1 MQKKVH
7 MCVCIVCIIDEGK
20 TNKRTEAKRTHLAF
34 WPGRRPGWLI
44 WPMQQH
50 FHLAPLDA
58 TTAGASH
65 ATRPYTRPLSAHLSA
80 PVCLPAC
87 LPCLPVHMYYD
98 YFQFGITETHF
109 VMRQQRNVV
118 SPPLYLSLPLS
129 VSVAV
134 ASFPVLGATQHRG
147 ACEINLCNYVT
158 VTAAAPGTERNR
170 VALGEKERAGSAL
183 SDRHQFGN
191 RSAFCHLPN
200 SVGNQHR

>member
-1 MQKKVH
+1 
-7 MCVCIVCIIDEGK
+7 
-20 TNKRTEAKRTHLAF
+20 
-34 WPGRRPGWLI
+34 
-44 WPMQQH
+44 
-50 FHLAPLDA
+50 
-58 TTAGASH
+58 
-65 ATRPYTRPLSAHLSA
+65 
-80 PVCLPAC
+80 
-87 LPCLPVHMYYD
+87 MYYD

-170 VALGEKERAGSAL
+170 VALGEKERAGCLTDINLAIDQLFVIYPTVLATSIDKQSL
-183 SDRHQFGN
+183 
-191 RSAFCHLPN
+191 LK
-200 SVGNQHR
+200 

>member
-1 MQKKVH
+1 
-7 MCVCIVCIIDEGK
+7 MCVYCMHNRWGKNEQTNGGKANTFGILARSPPRLIDLTHATTLSPGATSCNHRRRISCHTALYQAIVCPPFC
-20 TNKRTEAKRTHLAF
+20 T
-34 WPGRRPGWLI
+34 
-44 WPMQQH
+44 
-50 FHLAPLDA
+50 
-58 TTAGASH
+58 
-65 ATRPYTRPLSAHLSA
+65 
-80 PVCLPAC
+80 C

-129 VSVAV
+129 LSLSLSVAV